1 MAPQVTYF
9 DRLRLKNVRCF
20 RDAEI
25 PFDKRVTVIV
35 GENAS
40 GKTTLMEAIAS
51 VTHGESEGLQDFPL
65 RHGSARGEVAL
76 YEYGRKPAAARWDSK
91 LAARKRLPAESY
103 VFLYGRYRRVLSPDS
118 SEGPRNLTDI
128 QYLDELASHAA
139 QSRTLTLT
147 RPDNRLLQDLTG
159 YIRGLNRGRE
169 SDPRLDTIWSRL
181 NAALP
186 QLDSSLSGIRM
197 DKGTEYL
204 IPKIVR
210 GGVALEMAE
219 LSDGY
224 QAMLVVVL
232 DLMLRYAYLFLE
244 GDPLAGSALVGI
256 DEIDL
261 HLHPRWQRTVLPQ
274 LTGLFP
280 NTQFVLT
287 THSPIVV
294 QAAIDQNFTVL
305 RLVEKD
311 GAVTAKR
318 VPNALMKRLHGADI
332 GSLLFEEQLF
342 GVESR
347 FSVEYARIERRVEKL
362 QGLVAS
368 GAATEADYREL
379 KSGLDKLEE
388 LVAKEDR
395 RRADGSTMAQMVR
408 MQAEFVKA
416 LTDELEKARA

>member
-1 MAPQVTYF
+1 MSRQTRYF

-35 GENAS
+35 GGNAS
-40 GKTTLMEAIAS
+40 GKTTLMEALAS
-51 VTHGESEGLQDFPL
+51 LTHGDQEGLKVFPL
-65 RHGSARGEVAL
+65 RHGTARGEIAL
-76 YEYGRKPAAARWDSK
+76 YESGKRSAAARWDSK
-91 LAARKRLPAESY
+91 LPSRRRLPGERY
-103 VFLYGRYRRVLSPDS
+103 IFLYGRYRRVPSPDS
-118 SEGPRNLTDI
+118 PDGPRNLTDA

-147 RPDNRLLQDLTG
+147 QPDNRLLQDLPG
-159 YIRGLNRGRE
+159 YLRGLHFGLAA
-169 SDPRLDTIWSRL
+169 DPRLETMWARL
-181 NAALP
+181 NEALT
-186 QLDSSLSGIRM
+186 QMDSSLSGLRM
-197 DKGTEYL
+197 DRGTDTF
-204 IPKIVR
+204 IPRVIR
-210 GGVALEMAE
+210 NGLALEIAE

-224 QAMLVVVL
+224 QAILVVVL
-232 DLMLRYAYLFLE
+232 DLLLRYAFLFFE
-244 GDPLAGSALVGI
+244 GDPLDGSALVGI

-274 LTGLFP
+274 LTSLFP
-280 NTQFVLT
+280 KTQFILT

-294 QAAIDQNFTVL
+294 QAAIDQNFSVL

-311 GAVTAKR
+311 GEVTAQK
-318 VPNALMKRLHGADI
+318 VSAGLMKRLRGADI
-332 GSLLFEEQLF
+332 GSLLFEQHLF

-347 FSVEYARIERRVEKL
+347 FSVEYAQIEQRVEEL
-362 QGLVAS
+362 QALVS
-368 GAATEADYREL
+368 RGTATPADYQEL
-379 KSGLDKLEE
+379 KSGLNTLEE

-416 LTDELEKARA
+416 LTDELEKART